1 MLKEHEEAKDTV
13 AYEAIK
19 RIGAIYH
26 LDNQLA
32 ELKLGI
38 AESNGRSTSI
48 LWRRLFC
55 VVKEIQASDR
65 LIIMQQKARY
75 FYLHKHAWKLTD
87 SIDGAKS
94 SAIVYA
100 SREQ

>member
-32 ELKLGI
+32 ELKLDDCRKQWQI
-38 AESNGRSTSI
+38 NLNPLAEAFLCSKGDPGVRPPDNNAT
-48 LWRRLFC
+48 
-55 VVKEIQASDR
+55 E
-65 LIIMQQKARY
+65 
-75 FYLHKHAWKLTD
+75 
-87 SIDGAKS
+87 GALLLP
-94 SAIVYA
+94 A
-100 SREQ
+100 